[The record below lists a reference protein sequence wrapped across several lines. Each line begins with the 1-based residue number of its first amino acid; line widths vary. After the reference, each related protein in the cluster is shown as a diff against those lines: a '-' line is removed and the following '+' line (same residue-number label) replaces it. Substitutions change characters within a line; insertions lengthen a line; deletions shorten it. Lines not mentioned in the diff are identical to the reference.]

1 MQENRATT
9 YIETKIPTFE
19 TGTMAK
25 VFTFNK
31 NIDTSDLRP
40 VTEIDI

>member
-19 TGTMAK
+19 TGIMAT

-31 NIDTSDLRP
+31 NVDTSDFHP
-40 VTEIDI
+40 GTEIEV